1 MTCDDL
7 VRGDTLE
14 AYVAGG
20 LDEQAQADV
29 ERHVF
34 ECEACAARLDD
45 LMTVR
50 AVLAEPRAEHA
61 LVLPPRRL
69 STAWYGQPLA
79 IAAGV
84 ATLMFS
90 AAGAIW
96 WMGTGGRAVPQAAT
110 AEVGTAPAEVAAP
123 VTAPAQVAAAPA
135 PAMPAPDP
143 ARAPA
148 PMDWVAFARFDAPAL
163 LALTLRGAA
172 SAEPEAGSPH
182 TEAVAAYRAGRFE
195 EAARAFAAIVGGAEL
210 PPAVAFYR
218 GVSRLKSGNVAAG
231 LEDLQAAA
239 DSVEAPYA
247 IEAHL
252 YLAYGHLM
260 RQDVARADAALARY
274 IELDGDFTAEARGL
288 RQRLARIAPP
298 PR

>member
-20 LDEQAQADV
+20 LDEEAQADV

-50 AVLAEPRAEHA
+50 AVLAEPQPEHA
-61 LVLPPRRL
+61 PVLPPRRL

-90 AAGAIW
+90 AAGALW
-96 WMGTGGRAVPQAAT
+96 WMGTGGHAVPQAAT
-110 AEVGTAPAEVAAP
+110 AEVGTAPVT
-123 VTAPAQVAAAPA
+123 TAPGEVAAAPP
-135 PAMPAPDP
+135 PATPPPDP
-143 ARAPA
+143 LPAPA
-148 PMDWVAFARFDAPAL
+148 PTDWAALAHFEPPAL
-163 LALTLRGAA
+163 LALTLRGEATAESEA
-172 SAEPEAGSPH
+172 SSPH
-182 TEAVAAYRAGRFE
+182 TQAVAAYRAGRFE
-195 EAARAFAAIVGGAEL
+195 EAARAFAAIGGGAEL

-239 DSVEAPYA
+239 DSREAPYA
-247 IEAHL
+247 IEAHF
-252 YLAYGHLM
+252 YLAHGHLM

-274 IELDGDFTAEARGL
+274 IELDGDFTAEARAL